1 MSESTKRSISR
12 TKDQTDKSIL
22 HCANLHQTQ
31 WKMLFTPRYLLLC
44 CAKAKKKYTTA
55 KYEQA
60 KDMCCKR
67 TKNILINSI
76 NY

>member
-44 CAKAKKKYTTA
+44 CAKAKK
-55 KYEQA
+55 
-60 KDMCCKR
+60 
-67 TKNILINSI
+67 SI
-76 NY
+76 QQLNTSKQKICVANARKTF